1 MKLHE
6 MFESVFK
13 NYAALGDAFGHE
25 ASARSSIDS
34 VCVAHFHLN
43 SPGWQVSHFNLIAI
57 SFSRRI
63 NRATDG

>member
-1 MKLHE
+1 MRLLWKNTSMKLHE

-13 NYAALGDAFGHE
+13 NYAALENGFDHE

-43 SPGWQVSHFNLIAI
+43 SPG
-57 SFSRRI
+57 
-63 NRATDG
+63 

>member
-1 MKLHE
+1 MRLLWKSTSMKLHE

-13 NYAALGDAFGHE
+13 NYAALGDGFGHE

-43 SPGWQVSHFNLIAI
+43 SPG
-57 SFSRRI
+57 
-63 NRATDG
+63 

>member
-6 MFESVFK
+6 MFETVFK
-13 NYAALGDAFGHE
+13 NYAALGDGFVHE
-25 ASARSSIDS
+25 ASARSS